1 MIAREVCI
9 WKVHGETKEVEFMGI
24 FQRTKVLEPV
34 KWGES
39 ISANTVAGPVAVIK
53 AFGTLME
60 VDINSLQFE
69 HRLEH
74 WKPTN
79 IPMKGPC
86 QL

>member
-24 FQRTKVLEPV
+24 FQRSKLV
-34 KWGES
+34 GES
-39 ISANTVAGPVAVIK
+39 PFIGGHPGGTVAGPVAVIK

-60 VDINSLQFE
+60 VDIDSLQFE